1 MLVSSYYLISYQYY
15 TKLYLRNTSDEYAVI
30 IWNIKTC
37 IGQNV
42 FVTLNTHTC
51 GDVVLVNYFKNWIN
65 ALKASMHNLKTMCW
79 KKSDTWT
86 YILYTMHTHTHAHTH
101 TQRLWSKAHP
111 VHSYFVSVG
120 RIRLLSWNNHLHT
133 TFLAQPTV
141 AMPLLLQYHLPF
153 NLPMFPSLSLM
164 TVFSIL
170 AVASIHEYHHL
181 LRATQFH
188 HAIYDMVP
196 MAEKW
201 FLIFLAYAE
210 EVFSSLTK
218 SPKE

>member
-15 TKLYLRNTSDEYAVI
+15 TKLYLWNTSDKYAVI

-51 GDVVLVNYFKNWIN
+51 GDVVFVNYFKNWIN

-79 KKSDTWT
+79 KKSGHMDIHFM
-86 YILYTMHTHTHAHTH
+86 YYAYTHI
-101 TQRLWSKAHP
+101 QRLWSKAHP
-111 VHSYFVSVG
+111 VPSYLMSVG
-120 RIRLLSWNNHLHT
+120 RIRLLSWNNQLHT

-153 NLPMFPSLSLM
+153 NLPVFPSLSLM
-164 TVFSIL
+164 TVFSTL
-170 AVASIHEYHHL
+170 ESWY
-181 LRATQFH
+181 RQQ
-188 HAIYDMVP
+188 
-196 MAEKW
+196 
-201 FLIFLAYAE
+201 
-210 EVFSSLTK
+210 
-218 SPKE
+218 